1 MRGMTEQ
8 FFAMRNFVVLAV
20 LAILPAMAGPGLAQ
34 SYPSRTVKFVVPYAA
49 GGTSDVITRIIADR
63 LSIALGQPVVVEN
76 RPGATGAIGAK
87 VVANAAPDGHTL
99 LAGNTGEIA
108 INPHWAK
115 EIGYSPDKD
124 FLPIAFA
131 GSVPLAL
138 VVPGKAPYSTIT
150 EMLKAANVR
159 GLSFASAG
167 VATPGYFAGEILKFK
182 TKSNLTH
189 VPYNGA
195 TPALN
200 DLLGGHVD
208 LFFSGFPPAIPH
220 VKAGALKLIA
230 VSSGKRTGIAPDV
243 PTVIEAAG
251 IAGFDITLWQGF
263 FAPRGTPVEV
273 VVRLNAEINKI
284 LAEPSVKQKLLEL
297 GADVS
302 PMSIDQFASFVKSES
317 EKYRAIIK
325 DANLTSK

>member
-1 MRGMTEQ
+1 MTRQ
-8 FFAMRNFVVLAV
+8 FVALRNFTSLAP
-20 LAILPAMAGPGLAQ
+20 LALLLATAGPGSAQ
-34 SYPSRTVKFVVPYAA
+34 NYPSRPVKLVVPYAA

-63 LSIALGQPVVVEN
+63 LSIALGQSMVVEN

-87 VVANAAPDGHTL
+87 AVANAAPDGHTL

-115 EIGYSPDKD
+115 GVGYNPDKD
-124 FLPIAFA
+124 FLPVAL
-131 GSVPLAL
+131 GGNVPLAL
-138 VVPGKAPYSTIT
+138 VVPGKAPYATVA
-150 EMLKAANVR
+150 EMLKGANER

-167 VATPGYFAGEILKFK
+167 AATPGYFAGEILRFK

-208 LFFSGFPPAIPH
+208 LFFSGFPPAMPH
-220 VKAGALKLIA
+220 VQAGALKLIA
-230 VSSGKRTGIAPDV
+230 VSSGKRTGVAPDV
-243 PTVIEAAG
+243 PTVAEAAG

-263 FAPRGTPVEV
+263 FAPRGTPLEV
-273 VVRLNAEINKI
+273 VARLNAEINKI
-284 LAEPSVKQKLLEL
+284 LVEPAIKQKLLEL

-302 PMSIDQFASFVKSES
+302 PMSIDQFASFVKSEG

-325 DANLTSK
+325 DANLTPG

>member
-1 MRGMTEQ
+1 
-8 FFAMRNFVVLAV
+8 
-20 LAILPAMAGPGLAQ
+20 
-34 SYPSRTVKFVVPYAA
+34 
-49 GGTSDVITRIIADR
+49 
-63 LSIALGQPVVVEN
+63 
-76 RPGATGAIGAK
+76 
-87 VVANAAPDGHTL
+87 
-99 LAGNTGEIA
+99 
-108 INPHWAK
+108 
-115 EIGYSPDKD
+115 
-124 FLPIAFA
+124 
-131 GSVPLAL
+131 
-138 VVPGKAPYSTIT
+138 
-150 EMLKAANVR
+150 VR

-167 VATPGYFAGEILKFK
+167 VATPGHFAGEVLKLK

-230 VSSGKRTGIAPDV
+230 VSSGQRTGVAPDV

-263 FAPRGTPVEV
+263 FAPRGTPMEV
-273 VVRLNAEINKI
+273 VARLNAEINKI
-284 LAEPSVKQKLLEL
+284 LAEPGVKQKLLEL

-317 EKYRAIIK
+317 EKYQAIIK
-325 DANLTSK
+325 DANLSSR